1 MENPVL
7 EKTVATPE
15 KKRSPRG
22 ERVLVRRP
30 GAYCAWLAK
39 VTGKNYRLPNE
50 PEWEKAARG
59 TDGRIY
65 PWGNE
70 WHPEWCN
77 IGGET
82 KTDDTLPV
90 GTFPQGASPYG
101 VLGMIGNTWE
111 WTRSL
116 WGPNMR
122 QPTFTYPYDPSDGR
136 EDPEAATDVRRVLRG
151 VSFLNEQ
158 RTARCAA
165 RYRYSPGNFFPSVGF
180 RVAVSPLPGS

>member
-1 MENPVL
+1 M
-7 EKTVATPE
+7 
-15 KKRSPRG
+15 
-22 ERVLVRRP
+22 
-30 GAYCAWLAK
+30 
-39 VTGKNYRLPNE
+39 
-50 PEWEKAARG
+50 
-59 TDGRIY
+59 
-65 PWGNE
+65 
-70 WHPEWCN
+70 
-77 IGGET
+77 
-82 KTDDTLPV
+82 PV